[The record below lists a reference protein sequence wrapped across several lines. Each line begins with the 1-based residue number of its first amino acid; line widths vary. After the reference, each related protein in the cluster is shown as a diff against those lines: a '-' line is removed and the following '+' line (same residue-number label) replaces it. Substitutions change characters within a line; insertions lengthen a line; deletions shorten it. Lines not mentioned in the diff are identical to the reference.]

1 MRINASLSSL
11 PLLCVMAVHL
21 ETFKMF
27 SECKDVIGLENGA
40 VLDSMISAS
49 SSYHVDHTGPER
61 ARLNWVYGKFY
72 FDIIYIILAQRGQ
85 DSIGYMVS
93 STLILR

>member
-1 MRINASLSSL
+1 
-11 PLLCVMAVHL
+11 
-21 ETFKMF
+21 MF
-27 SECKDVIGLENGA
+27 SECRDVIGLENGA

-72 FDIIYIILAQRGQ
+72 FDIGPEEARLKWVYGKFYFDIGPERARLNWVYGKFYFDII
-85 DSIGYMVS
+85 
-93 STLILR
+93 

>member
-1 MRINASLSSL
+1 
-11 PLLCVMAVHL
+11 
-21 ETFKMF
+21 MF

-93 STLILR
+93 STLTSFISYWPREGKTQLGIW